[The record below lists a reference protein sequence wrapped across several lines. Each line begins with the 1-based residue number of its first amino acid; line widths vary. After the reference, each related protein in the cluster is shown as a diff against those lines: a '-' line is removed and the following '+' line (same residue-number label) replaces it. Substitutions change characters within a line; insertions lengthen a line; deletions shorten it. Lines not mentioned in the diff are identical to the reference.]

1 MLLTCRTPLRISF
14 FGGGT
19 DYPEY
24 IEQNRGAVLGM
35 AIDKHIY
42 ISALKLGAF
51 LDYKYRVSYSRHERV
66 QSIAEIEHPVVR
78 AVLNHYGVE
87 QPLDISV
94 LSDLPARSGLGSS
107 SSFTVGFLNLVAK
120 ILDLRFT
127 KYDLAEKAIFV
138 ERTLL
143 RENVGLQDQYH
154 ASFGGINRFDFLP
167 GNRTQISPV
176 RISGGTLEILSQTL
190 FLVFTGIARFAS
202 DTLDEQIEK
211 TKRKTISGA
220 LEHML
225 TLTDQAVGVLE
236 SENPA
241 QMLVDLGAMLHE
253 GWETKRGL
261 SQKVSNSTIDDLYAT
276 ARKHGALGGK
286 LCGAGGG
293 GFFLLLVPPQAR
305 QAVTAA
311 LSPLKMIPLR
321 IDTGGSTLIYS

>member
-35 AIDKHIY
+35 AIDRYIY
-42 ISALKLGAF
+42 ISALKLGTF
-51 LDYKYRVSYSRHERV
+51 LDYKYRVSYSKHERV
-66 QSIAEIEHPVVR
+66 NSIEEIEHPVVR
-78 AVLNHYGVE
+78 AVLSHYGID

-143 RENVGLQDQYH
+143 KENVGLQDQYH
-154 ASFGGINRFDFLP
+154 ASFGGINRFDFRT
-167 GNRTQISPV
+167 NRTQISPV
-176 RISGGTLEILSQTL
+176 RISGGSLEILSQSL
-190 FLVFTGIARFAS
+190 YLVFTGIARFAS
-202 DTLDEQIEK
+202 ATLDEQIENTK
-211 TKRKTISGA
+211 TKAINSK
-220 LEHML
+220 LEHL
-225 TLTDQAVGVLE
+225 LKLTDQAVDVLE
-236 SENPA
+236 SENPLK
-241 QMLVDLGAMLHE
+241 MLIDLGAMLHE
-253 GWETKRGL
+253 GWETKRSL
-261 SQKVSNSTIDDLYAT
+261 SQKVSNPTIDELYAT
-276 ARKHGALGGK
+276 ARKNGALGGK

-293 GFFLLLVPPQAR
+293 GFFLLLVPPHAR
-305 QAVTAA
+305 KQVTEA

-321 IDTGGSTLIYS
+321 IDTGGSTIIYG